1 MQGYTTTERMNDYV
15 GVGIYADVTWEREC
29 PKRDNGRHNLGLLN
43 QACVACGD
51 KPTITYT
58 DRLSASW
65 SDASAAT
72 REPRKAL
79 TERCAQWVRGRQCDN
94 YVSDGRRYCAVH
106 DRSAATRE
114 P

>member
-1 MQGYTTTERMNDYV
+1 MTTEARFQITAHTVYGMESSDVYGAPLDAQRVARTMLREAGDFYILLDRRNGLERRFNFDGRYV
-15 GVGIYADVTWEREC
+15 VEE
-29 PKRDNGRHNLGLLN
+29 
-43 QACVACGD
+43 
-51 KPTITYT
+51 
-58 DRLSASW
+58 
-65 SDASAAT
+65 SAAT
-72 REPRKAL
+72 REPWKAL